1 MLSEIKEIC
10 EKKRKENDVLLA
22 IAAGNRRPIVPNMDF
37 DYVDRDIHDD
47 LFQIIKYSCQEVC
60 SSTDQLDKVVRI
72 WTTFLEPMLGVS
84 PRPQRIEELEDVTK
98 CKVRAKTNVIIT
110 VESNGN
116 PATNVAIA
124 NAKSSDGDIGIP
136 REHVNSSKARLANG
150 DAIILENGFHDSDRQ
165 VHRSDSLT
173 GTLFHGRL
181 QINAPMT
188 GETALIEQPAPT
200 ECLMHNIAA
209 STTVGL
215 SGNFLWRY

>member
-10 EKKRKENDVLLA
+10 EKKKKENDVLLA

-47 LFQIIKYSCQEVC
+47 LFEIIKYSCQEVC

-84 PRPQRIEELEDVTK
+84 PRPQRTEETEDVTK
-98 CKVRAKTNVIIT
+98 CKGRAKTNVIIT

-116 PATNVAIA
+116 PATDVAIA

-136 REHVNSSKARLANG
+136 REQANSSKARLANG
-150 DAIILENGFHDSDRQ
+150 DAIILENGFHDIDRP

-173 GTLFHGRL
+173 GTHFHGRL
-181 QINAPMT
+181 QINAPMAA
-188 GETALIEQPAPT
+188 ETAVIEQPNPT
-200 ECLMHNIAA
+200 ECLMHNITA
-209 STTVGL
+209 STTIGI
-215 SGNFLWRY
+215 SGTFVSRY

>member
-84 PRPQRIEELEDVTK
+84 PRPQRIEETEDVTK
-98 CKVRAKTNVIIT
+98 CKGRAKTNVIIT

-116 PATNVAIA
+116 PATDVAIA

-136 REHVNSSKARLANG
+136 REQANSSKARLANG
-150 DAIILENGFHDSDRQ
+150 DAIIIENGFHDVDRP
-165 VHRSDSLT
+165 VHRSDNLT

-181 QINAPMT
+181 QINAPVA

-200 ECLMHNIAA
+200 ECLMHNVAA
-209 STTVGL
+209 STTIGI
-215 SGNFLWRY
+215 SGNFLCRF